1 MNVPAQE
8 HAGEN
13 PREASL
19 IDRIPVR
26 NVWLLMLY
34 ASRLLRYL
42 DTKDRRAVEE
52 SPDDIPDL
60 VAEILTREVSRR
72 IKRNLSF
79 GYWRREAVL
88 RRVRGRIDL
97 LRTERGRLLERAKI
111 ACRFEEMTVDT
122 PRNRFV
128 RAALERIAGVVHDR
142 ELARECRSLGATLR
156 QLGVAGERPGRG
168 EVSVYRFGRHDT
180 DDRRMVF
187 AAQLAFSLAL
197 PSEASGAA
205 LPFLPERENKRW
217 IRNLYEKAVAG
228 FYEVVLSGKG
238 WRVRPGET
246 LRWPTEKETP
256 GIRRILPSMKT
267 DIVLEH
273 AGRGRR
279 VVIDTKFTSI
289 VTAGRYRE
297 ETLRSNYIYQ
307 IYAYLRSQEGGG
319 RPFANVSEGI
329 LLHPSV
335 GGAMINEAVVIQ
347 GHKIRFATVNL
358 AAGAREIR
366 RQLLNVI
373 GDGGSDLT

>member
-1 MNVPAQE
+1 MNVAAE
-8 HAGEN
+8 AHIGGGGEEAG
-13 PREASL
+13 L
-19 IDRIPVR
+19 IGRIPVR

-34 ASRLLRYL
+34 ASHLLRYL
-42 DTKDRRAVEE
+42 DVGEKKGAEE
-52 SPDDIPDL
+52 NPDDIADL
-60 VAEILTREVSRR
+60 VAEILAREVRR
-72 IKRNLSF
+72 RMKRNLGF
-79 GYWRREAVL
+79 GYRRREAVL

-97 LRTERGRLLERAKI
+97 LRTEQGRLLERARV
-111 ACRFEEMTVDT
+111 ACCFEEMTVDT

-128 RAALERIAGVVHDR
+128 CAALEKIAGVVRDR
-142 ELARECRSLGATLR
+142 ELSRECRSLGTALR
-156 QLGVAGERPGRG
+156 RLGVSEERPGRA
-168 EVSVYRFGRHDT
+168 EVSVYRFGRHDA

-187 AAQLAFSLAL
+187 AARLAFSLAL
-197 PSEASGAA
+197 PTEAPGAA
-205 LPFLPERENKRW
+205 VPFLPVRDIRW

-238 WRVRPGET
+238 WRVCPGEI
-246 LRWPTEKETP
+246 LRWPAEKETP

-273 AGRGRR
+273 AGCGRR

-297 ETLRSNYIYQ
+297 ETLRSDYIYQ
-307 IYAYLRSQEGGG
+307 IYAYLRSQEKGD
-319 RPFANVSEGI
+319 RPFADVSEGI

-335 GGAMINEAVVIQ
+335 GGEMINEAVVIQ
-347 GHKIRFATVNL
+347 GHEIRFATVNL

-373 GDGGSDLT
+373 GEGSSGLT